1 MKKNDLAER
10 LASRIHTTPGVA
22 ADQLDQIV
30 LHIVQS
36 LKEGK
41 PACLPGL
48 GVFTPLNRKPGFRF
62 EAQPRKTPRGRAKS

>member
-10 LASRIHTTPGVA
+10 LASRTRTTPGVA

-30 LHIVQS
+30 HRIVQS

-41 PACLPGL
+41 PASLPGL
-48 GVFTPLNRKPGFRF
+48 GVFKPLNRKPGFRF

>member
-10 LASRIHTTPGVA
+10 LASRTRTTPGVA
-22 ADQLDQIV
+22 ADQLDRIV
-30 LHIVQS
+30 HHIIQS

-41 PACLPGL
+41 PASLPGL

-62 EAQPRKTPRGRAKS
+62 EAQPGKTSRGRAKS